1 MFSIIIPTLNNL
13 KYLKLC
19 IRSIKRNSKFDNEI
33 IPHVNIGD
41 DGTIEF
47 LKEQNITFTH
57 TNYNAGICKGMNL
70 AAKKSSFNY
79 ILYAHDDFYFCP
91 NWDQILKKEIEL
103 IGHNNF
109 YLSGIMMNNGQ
120 IEFDCGNSVS
130 TDLSFVLS
138 QGLIFLCCA

>member
-1 MFSIIIPTLNNL
+1 MRACSIFELFCWLALSRLSYRLLILRSNNL

-70 AAKKSSFNY
+70 AAQKSSFNY
-79 ILYAHDDFYFCP
+79 ILYAHD
-91 NWDQILKKEIEL
+91 
-103 IGHNNF
+103 
-109 YLSGIMMNNGQ
+109 
-120 IEFDCGNSVS
+120 
-130 TDLSFVLS
+130 
-138 QGLIFLCCA
+138 